1 MTLLTFISNQIEYQ
15 KGMDGV
21 SGFMNHEIL
30 SSYVLPDFDTQ
41 SVSQVCCTERH
52 NANSFITFPIFSL
65 RYILAINVPKIAT

>member
-21 SGFMNHEIL
+21 SGFLNHL
-30 SSYVLPDFDTQ
+30 MYYVLPDFDTHSAFQ
-41 SVSQVCCTERH
+41 LCCTKRR

-65 RYILAINVPKIAT
+65 RHILAINILKIPT